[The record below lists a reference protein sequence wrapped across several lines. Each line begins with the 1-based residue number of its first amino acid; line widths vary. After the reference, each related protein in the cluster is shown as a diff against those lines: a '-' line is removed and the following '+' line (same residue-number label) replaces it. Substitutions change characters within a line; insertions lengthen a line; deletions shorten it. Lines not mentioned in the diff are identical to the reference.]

1 LLGYKA
7 PKDFRD
13 VLSFKAR
20 VLIVN
25 SPILS
30 MLESADVKPLQGEI
44 PPQAFLPAILA
55 SKRFRNLDEGGN
67 LI

>member
-1 LLGYKA
+1 
-7 PKDFRD
+7 
-13 VLSFKAR
+13 
-20 VLIVN
+20 
-25 SPILS
+25 
-30 MLESADVKPLQGEI
+30 MLESANVKPLQGEI

>member
-13 VLSFKAR
+13 VLSFNTH
-20 VLIVN
+20 VLIIN
-25 SPILS
+25 SLTLS
-30 MLESADVKPLQGEI
+30 MPESADVKPLQGEI
-44 PPQAFLPAILA
+44 PPQALLPAILA